1 MKPLTQVGG
10 GIWLQIFC
18 RIVIASDSHDKASER
33 ETEPRIAVICI
44 DEMSDSLHLAV
55 SDVSDPS
62 LLSQSL
68 VWPVCYG
75 INSLQ
80 WGWPHTSHL
89 TPHNSYL
96 AHDDSYFSSEQYCVT
111 KRTCSEQ
118 WGLSSVVESERA
130 YLYWLTDGDYSS
142 TSYQSQGGVMVCGRN
157 SLLRLTVS
165 TSHLTPAPTQ
175 LVKQSQTLQELFYQ
189 FYATQLE

>member
-1 MKPLTQVGG
+1 MKCQTLS
-10 GIWLQIFC
+10 IWLSVMSQIRHC
-18 RIVIASDSHDKASER
+18 CHNLSSDLFVMES
-33 ETEPRIAVICI
+33 T
-44 DEMSDSLHLAV
+44 
-55 SDVSDPS
+55 PS
-62 LLSQSL
+62 NEDDLT
-68 VWPVCYG
+68 
-75 INSLQ
+75 
-80 WGWPHTSHL
+80 PHTSHL